1 MTIEYAQK
9 HKAMSTLN
17 INIDAVG
24 KKCWQK

>member
-9 HKAMSTLN
+9 YKAMSTLN
-17 INIDAVG
+17 INIGAVS